1 MHEVPLIHMISARS
15 LQPMHWEEDPFAQPP
30 VFERKPHYHGG
41 NQGKPYTKKQNHG
54 GAEEGQ
60 PFQKNHRKFNKQESD
75 DEFEVVDN
83 QKRVFTRAGA
93 APYKKGPYHHGGQPG
108 QNNQES
114 SSQQQPMT
122 RPPVKAEA
130 PTKPVDKTPPI
141 DLQGW
146 GKSDEPAKVL
156 PVTEEKAKT
165 TEPKEAPKKEEVKP
179 VAPPTLE
186 KKESGPSKKENPP
199 AKQEAK
205 KTEEQ
210 ASAWGKFTESPK
222 EENNIGQGW
231 AAASAQPKKEEK
243 PSWAFAVE
251 EVKKEPSKPDEKPAT
266 A

>member
-54 GAEEGQ
+54 GAEESQ

-130 PTKPVDKTPPI
+130 PTKPFDKTPPI

-165 TEPKEAPKKEEVKP
+165 TEPKEVPKKEEVKP

-222 EENNIGQGW
+222 EEINIGQGW